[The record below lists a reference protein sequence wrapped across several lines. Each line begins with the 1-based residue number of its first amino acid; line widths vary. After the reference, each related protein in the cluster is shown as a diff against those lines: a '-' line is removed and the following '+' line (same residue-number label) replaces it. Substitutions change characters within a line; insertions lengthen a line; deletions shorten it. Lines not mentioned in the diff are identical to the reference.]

1 MKKEKTTY
9 RFNTQAGRKMNYL
22 LGIILILSFLFTA
35 FEFTSYNNDDTDFNE
50 ELIKK
55 PKKDPDLIPAPV
67 PPTMPDVPKPTT
79 EKVITH
85 NVVEV
90 KKQIEHTDK
99 EVVNNNPLLIGNGEA
114 EVKDAKV
121 EKAIPEKPVNADEEL
136 SKKLLEELPE
146 FPGGVLAFMKWLTK
160 NLQYPAQAQR
170 KSIMGKVVV
179 SFIVAKDGTIIE
191 PKIETSIHPLLDNE
205 ALRVIKMMP
214 KWRPGKAKGKVCET
228 KISIPIVFQI

>member
-9 RFNTQAGRKMNYL
+9 RFNTQAGRRMNFL

-90 KKQIEHTDK
+90 KKQVEHTDK
-99 EVVNNNPLLIGNGEA
+99 EVVNNNPLLI
-114 EVKDAKV
+114 
-121 EKAIPEKPVNADEEL
+121 EKPVNADEEL

-170 KSIMGKVVV
+170 KSVMGKVVV